1 VGYFIFIL
9 AQDLKQQQVLVFIH
23 NLPVILLTNKINVF
37 MAGKQ
42 LTFDM
47 SLTDRTLGDTLREPL
62 KDEGKLQSCDRPL

>member
-1 VGYFIFIL
+1 
-9 AQDLKQQQVLVFIH
+9 
-23 NLPVILLTNKINVF
+23 

-47 SLTDRTLGDTLREPL
+47 SLTDRTFGDMLRDPL